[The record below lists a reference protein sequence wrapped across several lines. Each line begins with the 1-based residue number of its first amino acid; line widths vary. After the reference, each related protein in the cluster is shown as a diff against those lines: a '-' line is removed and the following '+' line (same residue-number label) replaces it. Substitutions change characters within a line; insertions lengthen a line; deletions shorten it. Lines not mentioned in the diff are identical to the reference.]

1 MQLRLITL
9 AAMLAAGRTANG
21 QGVLEHI
28 AMGDREYNALEAAAA
43 LGHYEQAI
51 AADAGNYEALW
62 KASRS
67 AVDVGSYISD
77 ATRRTKLFA
86 SAEQYARKAVAVNP
100 ADAEG
105 HFAVARALGKTAL
118 TRSPQ
123 GRVKYGTEVRAHAL
137 ECLER
142 SARHPG
148 CLHVMG
154 AWNAEVMRL
163 NGFTRM
169 IAKNLLG
176 GRVFGSASWK
186 EAVRYM
192 EEAVAA
198 DPERVIHRVEMGE
211 IYKDVGDKAK
221 ARVAFE
227 AALRL
232 PETDVNDRNYKAQ
245 ARRALG
251 SI

>member
-1 MQLRLITL
+1 MLRLITL
-9 AAMLAAGRTANG
+9 AALLAAVPTANA
-21 QGVLEHI
+21 QGAREYI
-28 AMGDREYNALEAAAA
+28 AMGDREYNALEAVAAFA
-43 LGHYEQAI
+43 HYEQAI
-51 AADAGNYEALW
+51 VADAGNYEALW

-67 AVDVGSYISD
+67 AIDIGSYSPD
-77 ATRRTKLFA
+77 AARRSALYA
-86 SAEQYARKAVAVNP
+86 SAEQYARKALAANSG
-100 ADAEG
+100 DAEG

-118 TRSPQ
+118 TRSPR

-137 ECLER
+137 SCLER
-142 SARHPG
+142 DARHAG

-169 IAKNLLG
+169 VAKNLLG

-186 EAVRYM
+186 QAVRYM

-198 DPERVIHRVEMGE
+198 DPERIVHRVDMGE
-211 IYKDVGDKAK
+211 IYSDVGDEMK
-221 ARVAFE
+221 ARAAFE

-232 PETDVNDRNYKAQ
+232 PATDVNDRHYKAQ
-245 ARRALG
+245 ARRAL
-251 SI
+251 SSL